1 VISAPVRFQRFQ
13 RSLIAIG
20 TLICGLAVAAC
31 GPSKNE
37 QARVASARDALR
49 AAVERKTRPPYVTGD
64 RDTHVWQEA
73 RRFYK
78 QNDYSLVWS
87 DGSRPRAALDSLITA
102 VRAADQEGLVP
113 GDYGIDELAR
123 MRESFDPSHAAD
135 ADLRFT
141 YAYLRYAWDVAHGTI
156 DPEDIDPQ
164 WHAAARDVD
173 LHGALAQALDA
184 NRIEESLRHLAPQ
197 APQYQG
203 LKDQLA
209 RLRSRSPSPADDV
222 ARATARQAAKPDS
235 TPPNDASTLVATSE
249 GKDVALTTPEAIE
262 LIAMN
267 MDRWRWLPDDLGSRY
282 IIVNIPAFRLDVIED
297 GRSVLDMKVVT
308 GKKDSPTPVLADRMT
323 TIVFSPYWNIPR
335 DIVEKEIA
343 PKADKD
349 PSYLEREN
357 IEIDDSGH
365 YRQRPGKGNSLG
377 LVKFLFPNHYNVYL
391 HDTPADAL
399 FARVERDFS
408 HGCVRLDQPLALAK
422 YVLGDQPEWTE
433 EKITAAMNSGTE
445 QAVALKRP
453 LPIYLVYFTAWDE
466 NGRLQV
472 RNDVYGYDRRH
483 RVADQ

>member
-1 VISAPVRFQRFQ
+1 MIGVPASHSFQRI
-13 RSLIAIG
+13 LIAIA
-20 TLICGLAVAAC
+20 TLICGLAVASC
-31 GPSKNE
+31 GPSKRE
-37 QARVASARDALR
+37 QAAARDALR

-64 RDTHVWQEA
+64 RDTHVWQET

-87 DGSRPRAALDSLITA
+87 DGSRPRAALDSLIKA
-102 VRAADQEGLVP
+102 VGAADQEGLVP
-113 GDYGIDELAR
+113 ADYGIQELTR
-123 MRESFDPSHAAD
+123 VRESFDPSRAVD

-141 YAYLRYAWDVAHGTI
+141 YAYMRYASDLAHGTI

-184 NRIEESLRHLAPQ
+184 NRIEDSLRHLAPQ

-203 LKDQLA
+203 LKHQLEKY
-209 RLRSRSPSPADDV
+209 
-222 ARATARQAAKPDS
+222 RAL
-235 TPPNDASTLVATSE
+235 PPNGSSHVAATGE
-249 GKDVALTTPEAIE
+249 GKDVALTTAEAIE
-262 LIAMN
+262 LIAIN
-267 MDRWRWLPDDLGSRY
+267 MDRWRWLPDDPGSRY

-343 PKADKD
+343 PKAEKD
-349 PSYLEREN
+349 PTYLEREN
-357 IEIDDSGH
+357 IEIDDSGR

-399 FARVERDFS
+399 FTRVERDFS

-433 EKITAAMNSGTE
+433 EKITAAMDSGTE

-453 LPIYLVYFTAWDE
+453 LPIYLVYFTAWDDR
-466 NGRLQV
+466 GTLQV
-472 RNDVYGYDRRH
+472 RKDVYGYDRRH
-483 RVADQ
+483 RAADQ

>member
-1 VISAPVRFQRFQ
+1 VITVPVRQRI
-13 RSLIAIG
+13 LIAIG
-20 TLICGLAVAAC
+20 TLICGLAIAAC
-31 GPSKNE
+31 GPSKRE
-37 QARVASARDALR
+37 QARVAAARDTLR

-64 RDTHVWQEA
+64 RDTHMWQET

-87 DGSRPRAALDSLITA
+87 DGSRPRAALDSLIKA
-102 VRAADQEGLVP
+102 VRAADQDGLVP
-113 GDYGIDELAR
+113 GDYGIDELTR

-141 YAYLRYAWDVAHGTI
+141 FAYMRYAGDLAHGTI
-156 DPEDIDPQ
+156 DPEDTDPQ

-184 NRIEESLRHLAPQ
+184 NRIEDSLRHLAPQ

-203 LKDQLA
+203 LKHQLA
-209 RLRSRSPSPADDV
+209 KY
-222 ARATARQAAKPDS
+222 RAL
-235 TPPNDASTLVATSE
+235 PPNGLSAVVAAGE
-249 GKDVALTTPEAIE
+249 GKDVALTTPEAID
-262 LIAMN
+262 LIAIN

-297 GRSVLDMKVVT
+297 GKSVLDMKVVT

-399 FARVERDFS
+399 FTRVERDFS

-433 EKITAAMNSGTE
+433 EKITAAMSSGTE

-472 RNDVYGYDRRH
+472 RKDVYGYDRRH
-483 RVADQ
+483 RTADQ